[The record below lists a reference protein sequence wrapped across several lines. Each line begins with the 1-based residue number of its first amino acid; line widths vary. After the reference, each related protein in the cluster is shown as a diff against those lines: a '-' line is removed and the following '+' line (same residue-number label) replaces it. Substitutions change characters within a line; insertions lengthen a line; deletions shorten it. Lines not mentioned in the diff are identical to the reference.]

1 MLKLGSVGADVRYL
15 QNLLKARGD
24 TLTADGW
31 FGQATHVALTRAQRA
46 LGLVVDGI
54 AGPKTL
60 AALESGN
67 KASKLLGLA
76 DLARAAQ
83 QLDVPLAAVRAI
95 NEVESR
101 GAGFLADGR
110 PKILFER
117 HIFKKR
123 LIAKGIDTS
132 KIPSGICSSTPGG
145 YLGGADEHERLDTA
159 AKYDRDC
166 ALESASWGSFQVMGY
181 HWKALGYPTLQAFI
195 NDQYKA
201 AGQLDTFVRF
211 IKADPRLVK
220 ALKAKDWTSFAS
232 IYNGPAYAKSAYH
245 TKMASAYK
253 QFGGV

>member
-1 MLKLGSVGADVRYL
+1 MSQSLTEKDYL
-15 QNLLKARGD
+15 DA
-24 TLTADGW
+24 
-31 FGQATHVALTRAQRA
+31 
-46 LGLVVDGI
+46 
-54 AGPKTL
+54 
-60 AALESGN
+60 
-67 KASKLLGLA
+67 ASKLG
-76 DLARAAQ
+76 
-83 QLDVPLAAVRAI
+83 VPVAAVKAVSS
-95 NEVESR
+95 VESS
-101 GAGFLADGR
+101 GNGFLADGR

-181 HWKALGYPTLQAFI
+181 HWKTLGYPTLQAFI

-232 IYNGPAYAKSAYH
+232 IYNGPAYSKNSYH

>member
-1 MLKLGSVGADVRYL
+1 MS
-15 QNLLKARGD
+15 QS
-24 TLTADGW
+24 LTEKDYQDA
-31 FGQATHVALTRAQRA
+31 
-46 LGLVVDGI
+46 
-54 AGPKTL
+54 
-60 AALESGN
+60 
-67 KASKLLGLA
+67 ASKLG
-76 DLARAAQ
+76 
-83 QLDVPLAAVRAI
+83 VPVAAVKAVSS
-95 NEVESR
+95 VESS
-101 GAGFLADGR
+101 GNGFLADGR

-117 HIFKKR
+117 HIFKKL
-123 LIAKGIDTS
+123 LITKGIDTS

-145 YLGGADEHERLDTA
+145 YLGGADEHERLGTA

-181 HWKALGYPTLQAFI
+181 HWEALGYPTLQAFI

-232 IYNGPAYAKSAYH
+232 IYNGPNFAKNSYH
-245 TKMASAYK
+245 TKMSSAYK